1 MAARPSLDLCN
12 TRLGDRE
19 LLKHPEDLARWMAGA
34 HLGLPAAVPTRRD
47 LQSVTG
53 LRDELRE
60 ALLGGDRRAVG
71 ELAGSWFSQA
81 RGYLDVDPESLRPS
95 FCPDGAT
102 CRCLVVP
109 ALLDALD
116 LAREMLQRVRECA
129 APDCFVIYLDESRN
143 GSRRW
148 CAMDRCGARSK
159 VQAYLTRQRAA
170 HADDAGEAP
179 PPA

>member
-1 MAARPSLDLCN
+1 
-12 TRLGDRE
+12 
-19 LLKHPEDLARWMAGA
+19 MAGA
-34 HLGLPAAVPTRRD
+34 HLGLPAAVPSRRE
-47 LQSVTG
+47 LLAVVG
-53 LRDELRE
+53 LRDELRD
-60 ALLGGDRRAVG
+60 ALLGGDRAAVAQ
-71 ELAGSWFSQA
+71 LAGSWFSQA

-95 FCPDGAT
+95 FCPDAAT

-116 LAREMLQRVRECA
+116 LAREALARVRECA

-148 CAMDRCGARSK
+148 CAMERCGTRSK

-170 HADDAGEAP
+170 QSDTAPEGPQAD
-179 PPA
+179 